1 MRWRDSTDP
10 RLLRAVVQRLK
21 RAVEAAMYWRLDD
34 LASDL
39 HDDLVAAEWRLR
51 MAVRRG

>member
-1 MRWRDSTDP
+1 MRWKDSTDQNM
-10 RLLRAVVQRLK
+10 LRVVVKRLK
-21 RAVEAAMYWRLDD
+21 HDVEAAYYQCQDD

-51 MAVRRG
+51 MAERKG